1 MAQNAQQRQL
11 AELMT
16 NLGQA
21 TEALAQVA
29 AQTAR
34 QPEQL
39 TQAMERVNA
48 GPAQAAEG
56 PPQPPPQGTAV
67 PFDTGGKVLKAPD
80 AFSPNTIEEEV
91 SQWGRLPQLSRL
103 YGLGIPL
110 RLEKGRGKNRTDR

>member
-1 MAQNAQQRQL
+1 MAQNAQQRQF

-34 QPEQL
+34 QQEQL

-48 GPAQAAEG
+48 GPAEGAEG
-56 PPQPPPQGTAV
+56 APQPPPQGTAV
-67 PFDTGGKVLKAPD
+67 PFDTGGKVLEAPG

-91 SQWGRLPQLSRL
+91 SQWDGEIGVSSKKLKMTKTSS
-103 YGLGIPL
+103 
-110 RLEKGRGKNRTDR
+110 T